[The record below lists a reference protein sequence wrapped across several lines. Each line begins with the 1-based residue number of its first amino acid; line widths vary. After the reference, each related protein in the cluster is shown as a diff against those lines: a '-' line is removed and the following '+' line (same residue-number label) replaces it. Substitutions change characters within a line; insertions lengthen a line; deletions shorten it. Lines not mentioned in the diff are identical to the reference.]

1 MARAPN
7 PKMVKAKKLY
17 EKGLKLSEIAEKK
30 GLKLSEIAE
39 KLGVPDGTVRRW
51 KCNYDWDNKRSD
63 NKGER
68 SEKKS
73 ERSKKNIKLKNTVVD
88 ELARD
93 DDLTDKQKL
102 FCIYYVKCFN
112 ATKAYQKA
120 YKCKYETA
128 AVNGNR
134 LLRNTKIKS
143 EILTLKENKLNRAFI
158 SKDDIFQKYLDIAF
172 SDMSDYADF
181 GVKEIEVD
189 GDKGEKVK
197 VKVPYVNIKN
207 SDEVDG
213 TLDIAFS
220 DMSDYADFGVKEI
233 EVDGDKGEKVKVK
246 VPYVNIKNSDEVDG
260 TLISEISVKKVKLLD
275 RMRALEWL
283 STHIGIATKEQ
294 KAKYDKLIAEMSI

>member
-17 EKGLKLSEIAEKK
+17 EKGMKLA
-30 GLKLSEIAE
+30 EIAE

-73 ERSKKNIKLKNTVVD
+73 ERSKKNIKLKNVVVN

-93 DDLTDKQKL
+93 DELTDKQKL

-143 EILTLKENKLNRAFI
+143 EILALKENKLNRAFV

-172 SDMSDYADF
+172 SDITDYTEF
-181 GVKEIEVD
+181 GVKEVEIE
-189 GDKGEKVK
+189 GEKGK
-197 VKVPYVNIKN
+197 
-207 SDEVDG
+207 
-213 TLDIAFS
+213 
-220 DMSDYADFGVKEI
+220 KERI
-233 EVDGDKGEKVKVK
+233 K

-260 TLISEISVKKVKLLD
+260 TLISEISDKKVKLLD
-275 RMRALEWL
+275 RMKALEWL
-283 STHIGIATKEQ
+283 TTHMNFANKEQ
-294 KAKYDKLIAEMSI
+294 KAKYDKLRAEIDLLKVRKVKAEEEW

>member
-17 EKGLKLSEIAEKK
+17 EKGM
-30 GLKLSEIAE
+30 KLSEIAE
-39 KLGVPDGTVRRW
+39 KLGVPNGTVRRW

-68 SEKKS
+68 LEKKS
-73 ERSKKNIKLKNTVVD
+73 ERSKKNIKLKNTAVN

-93 DDLTDKQKL
+93 DELTDKQKL

-172 SDMSDYADF
+172 NDMTDYAEF
-181 GVKEIEVD
+181 GVREVEVMD
-189 GDKGEKVK
+189 DKGKKEK
-197 VKVPYVNIKN
+197 VKVPYLNINN
-207 SDEVDG
+207 SDQ
-213 TLDIAFS
+213 
-220 DMSDYADFGVKEI
+220 
-233 EVDGDKGEKVKVK
+233 
-246 VPYVNIKNSDEVDG
+246 VDG
-260 TLISEISVKKVKLLD
+260 TLISEVGTEKIKLLD
-275 RMRALEWL
+275 RMKALEWL
-283 STHIGIATKEQ
+283 TTHMDFVNKEQ
-294 KAKYDKLIAEMSI
+294 KAKYDKLKAEIALLRVRKIKEEEEY

>member
-17 EKGLKLSEIAEKK
+17 EKGM
-30 GLKLSEIAE
+30 KLSEIAE

-73 ERSKKNIKLKNTVVD
+73 ERSKKNIKLKNTVVN

-93 DDLTDKQKL
+93 DELTDKQKL

-134 LLRNTKIKS
+134 LLRNTKVKS
-143 EILTLKENKLNRAFI
+143 EILALKENKLNRAFI

-172 SDMSDYADF
+172 SDMTDYTEF
-181 GVKEIEVD
+181 GEEEVEVIN
-189 GDKGEKVK
+189 DKGKKEM
-197 VKVPYVNIKN
+197 VKVPYFKIK
-207 SDEVDG
+207 S
-213 TLDIAFS
+213 
-220 DMSDYADFGVKEI
+220 
-233 EVDGDKGEKVKVK
+233 
-246 VPYVNIKNSDEVDG
+246 SDEVDG
-260 TLISEISVKKVKLLD
+260 TLISEIGAKKLKLLD
-275 RMRALEWL
+275 RMKALEWL
-283 STHIGIATKEQ
+283 SAHMNFANKEQ
-294 KAKYDKLIAEMSI
+294 KAKYDKLIAEVDLLKVRKVKAEEEW

>member
-17 EKGLKLSEIAEKK
+17 EK

-73 ERSKKNIKLKNTVVD
+73 ERSKKNIKLKNTAVN

-93 DDLTDKQKL
+93 DELTDKQKL

-134 LLRNTKIKS
+134 LLRNTKVKS
-143 EILTLKENKLNRAFI
+143 EILNLKENKLNRAFI
-158 SKDDIFQKYLDIAF
+158 SKDDIFQKY
-172 SDMSDYADF
+172 
-181 GVKEIEVD
+181 
-189 GDKGEKVK
+189 
-197 VKVPYVNIKN
+197 
-207 SDEVDG
+207 
-213 TLDIAFS
+213 LDIAFS

-294 KAKYDKLIAEMSI
+294 KAKYDKLIAEVDLLKARKVQAEEGW

>member
-17 EKGLKLSEIAEKK
+17 EKGM
-30 GLKLSEIAE
+30 KLSEIAE
-39 KLGVPDGTVRRW
+39 KLEVPDGTVRRW

-63 NKGER
+63 NKDER

-73 ERSKKNIKLKNTVVD
+73 ERSKKNIKLKNTAVN

-93 DDLTDKQKL
+93 DELTDKQKL

-172 SDMSDYADF
+172 NDMTDYAEF
-181 GVKEIEVD
+181 GVREVEVMD
-189 GDKGEKVK
+189 DKGKKEK
-197 VKVPYVNIKN
+197 VKVPYLNINN
-207 SDEVDG
+207 SDQ
-213 TLDIAFS
+213 
-220 DMSDYADFGVKEI
+220 
-233 EVDGDKGEKVKVK
+233 
-246 VPYVNIKNSDEVDG
+246 VDG
-260 TLISEISVKKVKLLD
+260 TLISEVGTEKIKLLD
-275 RMRALEWL
+275 RMKALEWL
-283 STHIGIATKEQ
+283 TTHMDFVNKEQ
-294 KAKYDKLIAEMSI
+294 KAKYDKLKAEIALLRVRKIKEEEEY